1 MDNREVVYK
10 LLCTDLGRSPAQVPE
25 DVRDYMLS
33 RIDAARA
40 RLEKDGVNVDSG
52 EADALDLWVMYA
64 AYLYR
69 RRDSDAAMPRSLRLA
84 LNDAKVSSAIG
95 RAGT

>member
-1 MDNREVVYK
+1 MNNREVVYN

-25 DVRDYMLS
+25 NVRDYMLG

-40 RLEKDGVNVDSG
+40 RLKQAGVDVDDGED
-52 EADALDLWVMYA
+52 DTLDLWMMYA
-64 AYLYR
+64 SYLYR